1 MRQIINPMCF
11 EIQSQY
17 MNTLLNNNFLIQKII
32 ATIIVFTS
40 DLIYYVTLVT
50 DTMSMYY
57 SGDFYTDDKL
67 W

>member
-1 MRQIINPMCF
+1 
-11 EIQSQY
+11 
-17 MNTLLNNNFLIQKII
+17 MNTLLNNNFLIQNII